1 MCTAMAGKKK
11 GKETEPMKLF
21 YLFYT
26 QERWDNW
33 IAILKELNFEPDPE
47 SDEMPEGMQ
56 ALANF
61 TEDINVEVL
70 KIIRLYQNN
79 RFSREEALDKVNEVE
94 EIVMGTA
101 PEGELEEIIEGIQL
115 PLLALF
121 MACKKYL
128 NDEIKG
134 DVKDL
139 VKQGRGVADE
149 DLEKALD
156 IAGTIGAQ
164 VIDGKSCCGRY
175 LRDDMDNPS
184 LFDEWLI
191 EIDTMGNAL
200 KSLKKFDEEPGDAS

>member
-1 MCTAMAGKKK
+1 MAAKKKK

-33 IAILKELNFEPDPE
+33 IATLQEMNFEQDPE

-70 KIIRLYQNN
+70 KIIRLFQND

-94 EIVMGTA
+94 EIIMGAA
-101 PEGELEEIIEGIQL
+101 PEGDIEDIIEGIQL

-121 MACKKYL
+121 MGCKKYL
-128 NDEIKG
+128 NEEFEG
-134 DVKDL
+134 EVKDL
-139 VKQGRGVADE
+139 VKQGRSIVDE
-149 DLEKALD
+149 DVEKALE
-156 IAGTIGAQ
+156 IAGTIGAL
-164 VIDGKSCCGRY
+164 VINGGSCCGRY

-191 EIDTMGNAL
+191 EIDTMGTAL
-200 KSLKKFDEEPGDAS
+200 KSLKKFDEEPGDSS